1 MGAKCCLGSSQTNSP
16 IQVSLSGGSPLHGI
30 THEPLGA
37 SDRVKCHPWSM
48 DGPSHPP
55 LAAPK
60 HPCLKIAR
68 LPKLRQVWHISPS
81 QVLQMIYRRGRLRR
95 FSSGWRLKR
104 ILTKEEN
111 WRFFLPFPNSIL
123 APAAASLFSLPAK
136 SRLVFIV
143 NSCCWVVSDRIER
156 GREC

>member
-1 MGAKCCLGSSQTNSP
+1 MGAKCCLGPSQINSP

-37 SDRVKCHPWSM
+37 SSRVKCHPWSM

-68 LPKLRQVWHISPS
+68 LPKLRQVWHIFPS

-95 FSSGWRLKR
+95 FSSGWRLKW
-104 ILTKEEN
+104 ILILEIFN
-111 WRFFLPFPNSIL
+111 FLLKRRKLKIFSPFSQLNISTPPPVCFHFPLNLVWYSLWI
-123 APAAASLFSLPAK
+123 PAA
-136 SRLVFIV
+136 
-143 NSCCWVVSDRIER
+143 
-156 GREC
+156 G